1 MEEIK
6 KKRGRPRKN
15 PTPDLPEEIKSL
27 VEEVQEKQQQLEE
40 QVEQINKEVKQE
52 IKHKEGEWDVKIGDP
67 IEFFDKRLSYE
78 ITGYRPITETEGLD
92 FNPEWFLEAR
102 NEKLKTG
109 HYTSYYFGSK
119 AYRDFWNEEYRRCRE
134 GMTVNGYT
142 IPGTYYYFLNYYQL
156 PQTEVQKLGTS
167 RQDIF
172 PEFYTAQYEFFHY
185 FELCKVLKKD
195 CGLFKARGCGFSEIN
210 AAICNQIYNCFPN
223 SVCMITANAQ
233 NYVDKSLD
241 KIWGGMTFAN
251 DNTDGGFFKLRQV
264 LDKQMA
270 KKASYYK
277 MVNGQKVEDGWMSL
291 IEAIVADNDRKIRGD
306 RVDLLIYEEA
316 GSNPVLRPSYIKGNA
331 LVEIGG
337 NRFGIRM
344 VGGTGGDIAGLEGLE
359 DMFFNPNA
367 YNILPFYNNYTE
379 DGSWVYTAYYIPAN
393 IAFYREGYVDKRGVC
408 NIKKATQ
415 YYMDE
420 RAKLESSPKAL
431 IEYKAEYCLFPSEAF
446 AIEGQNNFN
455 KVKLVEQITAIKFK
469 KREVPE
475 VQRGIF
481 KFNYNNPNHKRESI
495 TGVQFIPRQDG
506 PIYILQHPLWEISQ
520 GTDYEPD
527 ESEEEYKARKEL
539 EGSVSFNKMSNL
551 YVAGIDG
558 IDLGQQD
565 TSEETKNPSKMCTV
579 IKRRVHGM
587 KNPMYVAYY
596 LDRPQR
602 IEEAY
607 EQTLALMYYYNAVG
621 NLEASK
627 VGILGWAKREKWM
640 QYFMRRPR
648 ICSGDP
654 NKKRSGSSPYGTTTS
669 VSMIEHGLSLVADY
683 IEDYWEEMWFL
694 DMLNQLLKYSYENK
708 GKFDIVAAMQMAE
721 IADEELSELT
731 PVAVKDIKKEF
742 QDIGYYKDE
751 RGYTR
756 YGIIPKQ
763 KIQQARFSWNFSD
776 GRNVS
781 SNPNYR

>member
-1 MEEIK
+1 MEEEIK

-15 PTPDLPEEIKSL
+15 VTPELPEEIQSL
-27 VEEVQEKQQQLEE
+27 VDEVQEKSQQL
-40 QVEQINKEVKQE
+40 QKEIFKESNQT
-52 IKHKEGEWDVKIGDP
+52 HKEGNWDVKIGDP
-67 IEFFDKRLSYE
+67 IEYFDKRLSYE

-92 FNPEWFLEAR
+92 FDPSWFTEAR
-102 NEKLKTG
+102 DTKIQTG

-119 AYRDFWNEEYRRCRE
+119 AYRDFWNQEYKRCRD

-156 PQTEVQKLGTS
+156 PQTEVKKLGTS

-195 CGLFKARGCGFSEIN
+195 VCLFKSRGVGFSEIN
-210 AAICNQIYNCFPN
+210 AAICDQIYNCYPN

-241 KIWGGMTFAN
+241 KVWGGLTFAN

-264 LDKQMA
+264 LDKQMV

-277 MVNGQKVEDGWMSL
+277 MVNGQKVEDGWMSM

-316 GSNPVLRPSYIKGNA
+316 GSNPVLRKSYIKGNA

-344 VGGTGGDIAGLEGLE
+344 VGGTGGDIDGLEGLSE
-359 DMFFNPNA
+359 MFYDPEAFNV
-367 YNILPFYNNYTE
+367 LPFLNNYTE
-379 DGSWVYTAYYIPAN
+379 DGEWVKTAFFIPAN

-408 NIKKATQ
+408 NIKKTTE
-415 YYMDE
+415 YYMQE
-420 RAKLESSPKAL
+420 RTKLESTPKAL
-431 IEYKAEYCLFPSEAF
+431 VDYKAEYCLYPSEAF
-446 AIEGQNNFN
+446 ALEGQNNFN
-455 KVKLVEQITAIKFK
+455 KVKLVEQISAIKFK
-469 KREVPE
+469 KRDVPTIE
-475 VQRGIF
+475 RGIF

-495 TGVQFIPRQDG
+495 TGVQFIPKADG
-506 PIYILQHPLWEISQ
+506 PVYILQHPLWEIST
-520 GTDYEPD
+520 GMDREPD
-527 ESEEEYKARKEL
+527 ESDEEYKNRKEL
-539 EGSVSFNKMSNL
+539 EDNISFNKMSNL
-551 YVAGIDG
+551 YIAGIDG

-565 TSEETKNPSKMCTV
+565 TSEQTKNPSKLCTT
-579 IKRRVHGM
+579 IKRRIHGM
-587 KNPMYVAYY
+587 KAPMYVAYY

-607 EQTLALMYYYNAVG
+607 EQTLALLYYYNARA

-654 NKKRSGSSPYGTTTS
+654 NKKRSGTSPYGTTTS
-669 VSMIEHGLSLVADY
+669 VSMIEHGISLVADY
-683 IEDYWEEMWFL
+683 IENYWEEMWFI
-694 DMLNQLLKYSYENK
+694 DMLNQLLKYSDENK
-708 GKFDIVAAMQMAE
+708 GKFDIVAAMQMTE
-721 IADEELSELT
+721 IADEEVSELV
-731 PVAVKDIKKEF
+731 PVAVKETKKEF
-742 QDIGYYKDE
+742 RDIGYYKDE
-751 RGYTR
+751 NGYTKF
-756 YGIIPKQ
+756 GIIPKQ
-763 KIQQARFSWNFSD
+763 ISHQIKAHIDTGYVEGYNITSD
-776 GRNVS
+776 PR
-781 SNPNYR
+781 YR